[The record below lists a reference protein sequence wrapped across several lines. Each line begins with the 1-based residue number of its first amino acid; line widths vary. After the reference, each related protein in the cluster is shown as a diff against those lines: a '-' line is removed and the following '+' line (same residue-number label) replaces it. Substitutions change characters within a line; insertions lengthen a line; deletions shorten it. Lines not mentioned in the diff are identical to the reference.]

1 MFEHIQRL
9 RFYLYIT
16 LIGLPPALGCLWVLL
31 ARFEWVPPIP
41 GLLWWFAVAVAPWW
55 LLAVALLSVSRAGWG
70 YAAHRLDPEIQH
82 IEKEKKRRIPAPR
95 LVREKGIVGGGALLL
110 AAAVLVPRQTPDG
123 VLIWE
128 SSKIERQTVM
138 GTIRQEEGRMAW
150 DTAEQRVWTC
160 HYLTTLG
167 ISTRVHVASR
177 GFPYCSYFI
186 YRYPRS

>member
-1 MFEHIQRL
+1 MLDTWQRL
-9 RFYLYIT
+9 KFYGFAALFT
-16 LIGLPPALGCLWVLL
+16 LPPALGCLWVLL
-31 ARFEWVPPIP
+31 ARFSLLPPLP
-41 GLLWWFAVAVAPWW
+41 GLLWWFSVAVAPWW
-55 LLAVALLSVSRAGWG
+55 LLAVALLTFSRAGWG
-70 YAAHRLDPEIQH
+70 YAAHRLDPEIRR
-82 IEKEKKRRIPAPR
+82 IEDEENRRIPAPR
-95 LVREKGIVGGGALLL
+95 LVRERGLVGIAALLL